1 MTSTR
6 LSSRTAAGTLAG
18 LMGAGLLLPALTAKA
33 APLEF
38 DCYSRTTQELLVKAA
53 YDMSNGGMACLKS
66 SAATTESAETSSTT
80 AEAPVETVATETAS
94 ATTEDSKSKGE
105 AGRAPGLGAVIVGG
119 IVSSLMD
126 RLLDRLLPGAT
137 GDAAAVDAAVID
149 GEAEAI
155 DAAVMDPGMAAAEP
169 EAQPQQQPQ
178 QASGGRPIPNFGSLV
193 NKTSIIPGLLK
204 QTPVKPMP
212 RPQLPTWFSTKR
224 PTFKPLP
231 GPLVGN
237 LGNKSASTP
246 LPNFSSLRTLR

>member
-1 MTSTR
+1 MTSSR

-66 SAATTESAETSSTT
+66 SAAATESTIT
-80 AEAPVETVATETAS
+80 AEAPATEPASTATEATLTETADTS
-94 ATTEDSKSKGE
+94 TTEP
-105 AGRAPGLGAVIVGG
+105 GRPPGLGAVIVGG
-119 IVSSLMD
+119 IVNSLMD
-126 RLLDRLLPGAT
+126 KLLDRLLPGAT
-137 GDAAAVDAAVID
+137 GDAAAVDAAGID
-149 GEAEAI
+149 GEADVV
-155 DAAVMDPGMAAAEP
+155 DAAVVDPGMAAAEP

-212 RPQLPTWFSTKR
+212 RPQRPTWFSTKR
-224 PTFKPLP
+224 PSFKPLP

-237 LGNKSASTP
+237 LGSKSASTP
-246 LPNFSSLRTLR
+246 LPNVSGLRTLR